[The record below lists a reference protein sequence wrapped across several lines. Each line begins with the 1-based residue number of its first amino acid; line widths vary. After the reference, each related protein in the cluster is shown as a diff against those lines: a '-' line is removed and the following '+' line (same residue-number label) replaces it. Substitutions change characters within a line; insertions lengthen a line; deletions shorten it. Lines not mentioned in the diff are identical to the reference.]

1 MPSEP
6 IVVDIIRPADLMVLK
21 LKLINMKVDGQPGV
35 IWRWKT
41 NGEGPPVLVVEFP
54 SQHIAEE
61 TFFEPAPGLPVCVR
75 DGDGVLAQNLNDLA
89 GGVTAELDG
98 RLRQAI
104 EAMDLVLPAAPLVE
118 KVTQSPQ
125 EWQARDA
132 NAAELCKIRQRTAT
146 ELQIARSVDPV
157 LPDPPVGARIAGHS
171 QLVYLVNPD
180 DSIPGSLAGLL
191 EWSRTGKRIPCLSP
205 AATTGWPASSHAEP
219 RDDETTHIEAPYRL
233 YLSPDEQGCW
243 VHAVELKPAAVDRV
257 GAIRR
262 ELWHTRLAVKLDDYL
277 VDGKYKYQNLS
288 ADPRHADYRVIE
300 ELAADELA
308 GQRTVRA
315 IWSPDYNA
323 DQVLPKDGS
332 GQLLK
337 NPFRMSLTPEDRN
350 QIVHLTSDRDL
361 EEGSYKEIQVGR
373 LMLSALGAWLDLGAD
388 FGPSLPKLA
397 QNPTEAGRLTIEEW
411 RHRAAMG
418 RDTYVRVV
426 YQGTLFPFGHRA
438 SLVKIT
444 ERKVQPSPSSGPV
457 AYLRQRIYLIVR
469 EPERSYAARDF
480 PFQSIRITTQVTPPL
495 DDPESSKL
503 GSHLGPGGGEVEA
516 KDAFWPRVGS
526 RDFLFHCV
534 ATDKDGVVC
543 EFSTPL
549 VFMTTNVDRPPA
561 FTAYN
566 KNTTDL
572 LKTRRRLVL
581 GGQALAFA
589 PGDAQEKAVLAAHQ
603 VELNARQ
610 PPPDRDVKPHYEPH
624 MVEASV
630 GIPALMHLLGSG
642 LGEKVDVQYYR
653 GTYPD
658 EAANRSF
665 ADVFVELIDPVTRAR
680 KPYEVDFSDTR
691 RAGGLMRP
699 EMAVSAVS
707 RKYGL
712 VAGNVD
718 AFAVGSSPPTF
729 KPSEF
734 FPDVKLLGDL
744 SLKDLVQDAELTTA
758 EGASCV
764 PVVSTTTTPDG
775 QATTSLAWTTT
786 RFNTVPPFE
795 PNGTTLTINT
805 AVTQSKEAA
814 AQFTTSGTLSGFT
827 LNFGGFIIVPV
838 TSLTFIAGSGQK
850 PHVSAEFGELAF
862 APPLQF
868 LKNLLDK
875 IPKSGFADPPSV
887 DVNDQR
893 ALVSYSMGLPNLE
906 LGLFALRDLSI
917 YAGLTLPFA
926 GQAMQVEFR
935 FAERH
940 HPFHVAYSIFSGG
953 GFLGLLLQSS
963 GVQQLEAQLEFCGEL
978 SLDIG
983 VASGGVYVMAGIY
996 FKWALTG
1003 ADQLSG
1009 YVRCGGELEV
1019 LGLISVSVEFYM
1031 SLGYELK
1038 QIVGRASMVVEVE
1051 VLFFSVDVTLSVE
1064 RRFQGSDPTFSQ
1076 AVDEGDWGRYWAAFA
1091 AD

>member
-1 MPSEP
+1 MPSDP
-6 IVVDIIRPADLMVLK
+6 IVIDVVRPADLMVLK
-21 LKLINMKVDGQPGV
+21 FRLINMKVDGLLGGPR
-35 IWRWKT
+35 RWKA

-54 SQHIAEE
+54 PQHIAEE
-61 TFFEPAPGLPVCVR
+61 AFFEPAPKLPVYVP
-75 DGDGVLAQNLNDLA
+75 DGDGVLAQNLNNLA
-89 GGVTAELDG
+89 GGVAAELDA

-104 EAMDLVLPAAPLVE
+104 EAMDLVVPAAPLVE
-118 KVTQSPQ
+118 KVMQSPQ
-125 EWQARDA
+125 EWQVRDA
-132 NAAELCKIRQRTAT
+132 NAADLCKVRQQTAT

-191 EWSRTGKRIPCLSP
+191 EWSRTQKRIPCVSP
-205 AATTGWPASSHAEP
+205 AATTGWPADWHPEP
-219 RDDETTHIEAPYRL
+219 TDDDVTHIEVPYRL
-233 YLSPDEQGCW
+233 YLSPNEQGCW
-243 VHAVELKPAAVDRV
+243 VHAVELKPAAVDRL

-262 ELWHTRLAVKLDDYL
+262 ELWHTRLAVKRDEYL

-288 ADPRHADYRVIE
+288 ADPGRADYRVVE
-300 ELAADELA
+300 ELAADLLA

-315 IWSPDYNA
+315 IWSEDYRT
-323 DQVLPKDGS
+323 DQVLPRDATGW
-332 GQLLK
+332 LVC

-350 QIVHLTSDRDL
+350 QIVHLTSDSSL
-361 EEGSYKEIQVGR
+361 EGGSCKPVEVGR
-373 LMLSALGAWLDLGAD
+373 LMLSALGAWLDLGVN
-388 FGPSLPKLA
+388 FGSSLPKLA
-397 QNPTEAGRLTIEEW
+397 QHPLDSGQLTMEEW
-411 RHRAAMG
+411 RHRATMG
-418 RDTYVRVV
+418 RDNYVRVV
-426 YQGTLFPFGHRA
+426 YQGSLFPFGHRA

-444 ERKVQPSPSSGPV
+444 ERRVQPSPSSGPV

-469 EPERSYAARDF
+469 EPERSYKARDF
-480 PFQSIRITTQVTPPL
+480 PFQRIRITTQVTPPL
-495 DDPESSKL
+495 EDPESSRL
-503 GSHLGPGGGEVEA
+503 GGQLGPGGSEVEG
-516 KDAFWPRVGS
+516 KDAFWPRVGNQ
-526 RDFLFHCV
+526 DFLFHCI
-534 ATDKDGVVC
+534 ATDKDGAVC

-549 VFMTTNVDRPPA
+549 VFVTANVDWPRA
-561 FTAYN
+561 FDAYN

-572 LKTRRRLVL
+572 YKTRRRLVL
-581 GGQALAFA
+581 GGQAVAFA
-589 PGDAQEKAVLAAHQ
+589 PGDAQGNAVLVAQ
-603 VELNARQ
+603 RVELNARQ
-610 PPPDRDVKPHYEPH
+610 PEEGGDYEPH
-624 MVEASV
+624 MVEARA
-630 GIPALMHLLGSG
+630 GIPALMQLLGTG
-642 LGEKVDVQYYR
+642 VGAEVDVRYYK
-653 GTYPD
+653 GTYEKND
-658 EAANRSF
+658 A
-665 ADVFVELIDPVTRAR
+665 ADVFVELIAPLPV
-680 KPYEVDFSDTR
+680 DMGDTR
-691 RAGGLMRP
+691 KAGGLMRP
-699 EMAVSAVS
+699 VMPLSAVS

-718 AFAVGSSPPTF
+718 AFAVAVGSSPPTF

-744 SLKDLVQDAELTTA
+744 SLKDLVQDADLTNEQEA
-758 EGASCV
+758 PCA
-764 PVVSTTTTPDG
+764 PVLSTTTTPDG
-775 QATTSLAWTTT
+775 QSTTSLVWTTT
-786 RFNTVPPFE
+786 RFNSVGPFV

-805 AVTQSKEAA
+805 TVTQSKEAA
-814 AQFTTSGTLSGFT
+814 AQFTTSGRLSGFT
-827 LNFGGFIIVPV
+827 LNFGGFITVPV
-838 TSLTFIAGSGQK
+838 TSLTFTAGSGEK

-862 APPLQF
+862 GPPLQF

-887 DVNDQR
+887 DVDDQR

-906 LGLFALRDLSI
+906 MGLFALRDLSI
-917 YAGLTLPFA
+917 YAGLMLPFA

-935 FAERH
+935 FAERQ

-963 GVQQLEAQLEFCGEL
+963 GVQQLEAQLEFGGEL

-983 VASGGVYVMAGIY
+983 VASGGVYVMAGVY

-1031 SLGYELK
+1031 SLGYEGK

-1051 VLFFSVDVTLSVE
+1051 VLFFSADVTLSVE

-1076 AVDEGDWGRYWAAFA
+1076 VVEPNDWDRYWKAFA